1 MKDTRKHIL
10 HPRIYKQKF
19 EQDKMYILKTKEKIK
34 KKYILTVQIACKRGR
49 KEDVFR
55 PWPRHWAQKTQR
67 TLPTKTQMALAF

>member
-34 KKYILTVQIACKRGR
+34 KKVYTYCPDSLQER
-49 KEDVFR
+49 
-55 PWPRHWAQKTQR
+55 
-67 TLPTKTQMALAF
+67 